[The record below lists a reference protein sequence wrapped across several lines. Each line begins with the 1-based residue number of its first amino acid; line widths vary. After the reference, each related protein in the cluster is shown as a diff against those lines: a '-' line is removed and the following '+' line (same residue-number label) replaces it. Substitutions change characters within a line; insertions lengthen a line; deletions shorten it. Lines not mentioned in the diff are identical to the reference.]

1 MARSERTLVALLS
14 AGALVSTTA
23 GCGFLLN
30 HAGSAGA
37 IVNAGVGANKC
48 EKLRKQMPN
57 VKEETALGGAVAL
70 NWVAAGG
77 GLVVDDGG
85 PATRLEVYVNEVGKN
100 LAAQSSRPDLDWTF
114 GVLQSDVVNA
124 YSTPGGYVFVTRGLL
139 KMLDNESQLAG
150 VLAHEIS
157 HVTERHA
164 LHVYT
169 SVKANTCEV
178 AVAAS
183 AGSEF
188 AEYSGAFNSSLGS
201 SSGFLDL
208 DAGGGKLLGKLTEK
222 VVSDIT
228 NKGFSHG
235 DEYDADRLGA
245 TLMMNAGYA
254 PKEYVK
260 FLMKIPAGGGA
271 FKNHPS
277 AEDRKQKLLAW
288 RQETKAATQNDPFSV
303 DPDSKDLKVVP
314 LGPEVAFVKK

>member
-1 MARSERTLVALLS
+1 MATDRRTLLALLS
-14 AGALVSTTA
+14 AGAIVSTTA

-30 HAGSAGA
+30 HAGSISSAVQTGA
-37 IVNAGVGANKC
+37 DAHKC
-48 EKLRKQMPN
+48 EKLRKAMPN
-57 VKEETALGGAVAL
+57 VQEETALGGAIAV

-77 GLVVDDGG
+77 GLIVDEAG
-85 PATRLEVYVNEVGKN
+85 PATKLEVYVNEVGKN
-100 LAAQSSRPDLDWTF
+100 LALQSSRPDLDWTF
-114 GVLQSDVVNA
+114 GVLESDVVNA
-124 YSTPGGYVFVTRGLL
+124 YSTPGGYVFVTKGLL

-157 HVTERHA
+157 HVTEKHA
-164 LHVYT
+164 LKVYT
-169 SVKANTCEV
+169 SVKANTCE
-178 AVAAS
+178 AALATSAAAEYATDRSAFS
-183 AGSEF
+183 AGLSDP
-188 AEYSGAFNSSLGS
+188 G
-201 SSGFLDL
+201 GFIDL
-208 DAGGGKLLGKLTEK
+208 NAGGGVLLGKLTEK
-222 VVSDIT
+222 VVADIT

-235 DEYDADRLGA
+235 DEYDADRIGA

-277 AEDRKQKLLAW
+277 AQDRKEKLLAW
-288 RQETKAATQNDPFSV
+288 RQETKAATANDPFSV